1 MARPIKFTPAR
12 QQAYF
17 RAIEDGLTR
26 TAAAAEAGVSLDTVR
41 RERDGSAEFCAQ
53 EADAEARAEARFTK
67 AAYPP
72 DDLTK
77 ADARNWLER
86 RRPDDWGKRENVR
99 VSGDPE
105 APVTFDWH
113 SAIGVPAPGS
123 VGHSDPSGTDQGA
136 GDGEAMGEDGA
147 GGR

>member
-17 RAIEDGLTR
+17 NAIEQGLTR
-26 TAAAAEAGVSLDTVR
+26 TAAAADAGVSLELVR
-41 RERDGSAEFCAQ
+41 LYRESSLEFLGQ
-53 EADAEARAEARFTK
+53 EADAEARAEARFTR
-67 AAYPP
+67 AAFPP

-123 VGHSDPSGTDQGA
+123 VGHPDPSGADQGP
-136 GDGEAMGEDGA
+136 GDGETMGEDGA